1 MPVTSLPDWIAEF
14 ARPGNVW
21 YLKRLSANDT
31 LANGAHQAG
40 PYFPKELLFDTLPGL
55 HDQEALNPRC
65 TIHVWVDSHPEA
77 RAVTAIWYNNRYRG
91 GTRDETR
98 ITGWGGAASA
108 LLDPDSTGA
117 LTAFVFDDTGRPAG
131 APSLHVWVC
140 HGYEDEVFE
149 DLVGAV
155 DPGKSVIWRPGM
167 ATNLFS
173 PKLPR
178 VSCALSREEL
188 PPIWL
193 SAFPKAADIVRK
205 TVELR
210 PLQSEC
216 PDDRLLRR
224 RSCEF
229 ELFQSVERAWEEP
242 KIAAGFNSIDEFLT
256 LAQTILQRR
265 KSRSGR
271 SLELHAKEIFLEEG
285 LAQGR
290 DFDHGCNSE
299 GEKKPDF
306 LFPSAAA
313 YQDSAWPVARLRML
327 AAKTTA
333 RDRWR
338 QVLNEADRLPTK
350 HLLTLQEGVSQ
361 NQFAEME
368 AARLRLVVPKTLMD
382 KYPDAIRPKLMTFE
396 SFIAE
401 VRTLS

>member
-40 PYFPKELLFDTLPGL
+40 PYFPKELLFEVLPQL
-55 HDQEALNPRC
+55 QIREMLNPRC
-65 TIHVWVDSHPEA
+65 GVQVWVDSHPEA
-77 RAVTAIWYNNRYRG
+77 REVTAIWYNNRLHG

-98 ITGWGGAASA
+98 ITGWGGGASA

-117 LTAFVFDDTGRPAG
+117 LTAFVFEESVGNG
-131 APSLHVWVC
+131 MPSLHVWVC
-140 HGYEDEVFE
+140 NGYEDEVFE
-149 DLVGAV
+149 DLVGPV
-155 DPGKSVIWRPGM
+155 DPGKSVIWRPGV

-173 PKLPR
+173 PALPR
-178 VSCALSREEL
+178 VSCALAREEL
-188 PPIWL
+188 PSAWL
-193 SAFPKAADIVRK
+193 AEFPRAADIVHK

-210 PLQSEC
+210 PLQSEG
-216 PDDRLLRR
+216 PDERLLRR
-224 RSCEF
+224 RACEF
-229 ELFQSVERAWEEP
+229 ELFQSVERTWEEP
-242 KIAAGFNSIDEFLT
+242 KIAAGFRSIDEFLT

-271 SLELHAKEIFLEEG
+271 SLELHAKEIFAEEG
-285 LAQGR
+285 LLQGR

-313 YQDSAWPVARLRML
+313 YRDPDWPVARLRML

-338 QVLNEADRLPTK
+338 QVLNEADRLQTK
-350 HLLTLQEGVSQ
+350 HLLTLQEGVSL
-361 NQFAEME
+361 NQFSEME
-368 AARLRLVVPKTLMD
+368 AAQLRLVVPKSLMD
-382 KYPDAIRPKLMTFE
+382 KYPAAVRPRLISLE

-401 VRTLS
+401 VRTLAR

>member
-14 ARPGNVW
+14 ARPGNTW

-40 PYFPKELLFDTLPGL
+40 PYFPKELLFDVVPGL
-55 HDQEALNPRC
+55 HERGAPNPRSR
-65 TIHVWVDSHPEA
+65 IRVWVDSHPEA
-77 RAVTAIWYNNRYRG
+77 REVTAIWYNNRLRG

-98 ITGWGGAASA
+98 ITGWGGGASA

-117 LTAFVFDDTGRPAG
+117 LAAFVFEECGARDG

-140 HGYEDEVFE
+140 QGYEDEVFE
-149 DLVGAV
+149 DLVGPV
-155 DPGKSVIWRPGM
+155 DPGKSVVWRPGT
-167 ATNLFS
+167 ASGLFS
-173 PKLPR
+173 PDTPPF
-178 VSCALSREEL
+178 SCALSREEL
-188 PPIWL
+188 PAAWL
-193 SAFPKAADIVRK
+193 ADFPKAAEIVHK

-210 PLQSEC
+210 PLRRES

-224 RSCEF
+224 RRCEF
-229 ELFQSVERAWEEP
+229 ELFQSVERAREEP
-242 KIAAGFNSIDEFLT
+242 RIAEGFRSIDDFLT

-271 SLELHAKEIFLEEG
+271 SLELHAREILLEEG
-285 LAQGR
+285 LVEGR
-290 DFDHGCNSE
+290 DFDHGARSE

-313 YQDSAWPVARLRML
+313 YRDPAWPVARLRML

-350 HLLTLQEGVSQ
+350 HLLTLQEGVSH

-368 AARLRLVVPKTLMD
+368 AAGLRLVVPSTLMS
-382 KYPDAIRPKLMTFE
+382 KYPEAVRPRLMSFE
-396 SFIAE
+396 RFIAE
-401 VRTLS
+401 VRGLA

>member
-40 PYFPKELLFDTLPGL
+40 PYFPKELLFDVVPGL
-55 HDQEALNPRC
+55 NDREILNPRSR
-65 TIHVWVDSHPEA
+65 IQVWVDSHPEA
-77 RAVTAIWYNNRYRG
+77 REVTAIWYNNRFHS

-98 ITGWGGAASA
+98 ITGWGGGSSA

-117 LTAFVFDDTGRPAG
+117 LTAFVFEEGLRNG
-131 APSLHVWVC
+131 NPSLHVWVC
-140 HGYEDEVFE
+140 QGYEDEVFE
-149 DLVGAV
+149 DLVGPV
-155 DPGKSVIWRPGM
+155 DPGKSVVWRPGM

-173 PKLPR
+173 PGLPR
-178 VSCALSREEL
+178 VSCGLSREEL
-188 PPIWL
+188 PPAWL
-193 SAFPKAADIVRK
+193 TEFPKASEIVHK

-210 PLQSEC
+210 PLRSEG

-229 ELFQSVERAWEEP
+229 ELFQSVERVWEEP
-242 KIAAGFNSIDEFLT
+242 KIAAGFSSIDEFLT
-256 LAQTILQRR
+256 LAQTLLQRR

-271 SLELHAKEIFLEEG
+271 SLELHAKEIFVEEG
-285 LAQGR
+285 LIQGR
-290 DFDHGCNSE
+290 DFDHGSNSE

-313 YQDSAWPVARLRML
+313 YRDPDWPAARLRML

-338 QVLNEADRLPTK
+338 QVLNEADRLQTK

-368 AARLRLVVPKTLMD
+368 AARLRLVVPRTLMD
-382 KYPDAIRPKLMTFE
+382 KYPDAVRPKLMSFE

-401 VRTLS
+401 VRALA